1 MKTLKNILLKIL
13 KFIVIAIA
21 AIILVCILAIVILR
35 GFNYAHHKIMYKD
48 GVNETT
54 YIDIN
59 GQKQDVMMMG
69 VDNSNPVV
77 IYLHG
82 GPAGPDTII
91 TYCFSDYLTD
101 EYTFIGWDQR
111 GCGRTY
117 YRNID
122 KDPSNETVS
131 FDQALEDL
139 DALVTYACDRFG
151 QDKVIVMGHSY
162 GTTLGS
168 TYAKQHPEKVQA
180 YIGIGQLVS
189 LEDADIYSYHDA
201 VAKAE
206 QAGDDTTDMDNA
218 FKEFSANP
226 CIPTLLTL
234 RGYTS
239 KYHPV
244 ENESG
249 QVTLA
254 WFSPYTNMDDLKW
267 FSKQLGDVDSFVE
280 LNKPLY
286 DTLMTFNSYDDSL
299 VYEVPVCFVSGADDW
314 VCPTDKTA
322 EYYEAITA
330 PQKQMYVIDGCGH
343 DAHQANPEEFG
354 ADVKEFLDSIIEI
367 DLNK

>member
-59 GQKQDVMMMG
+59 GQKQYVMMMG

-82 GPAGPDTII
+82 GPAGPDTFI

-122 KDPSNETVS
+122 KDPGNETVS

-151 QDKVIVMGHSY
+151 QDKVIIMGHSY
-162 GTTLGS
+162 GTALGS
-168 TYAKQHPEKVQA
+168 TYVKQHPDKVLA
-180 YIGIGQLVS
+180 YIGIEQLVS

-201 VAKAE
+201 VSKAKL
-206 QAGDDTTDMDNA
+206 AGDDTTDMDNA
-218 FKEFSANP
+218 FKDFCADP
-226 CIPTLLTL
+226 GIPTLIAL
-234 RGYTS
+234 RNHTS

-244 ENESG
+244 EKESG
-249 QVTLA
+249 QVGLA
-254 WFSPYTNMDDLKW
+254 LFSPYANIDNLKW
-267 FSKQLGDVDSFVE
+267 FSKQLGDISSFVE
-280 LNKPLY
+280 LNKPLF
-286 DTLMTFNSYDDSL
+286 DTVMSFSVYEDSL
-299 VYEVPVCFVSGADDW
+299 DYDVPVCFISGSEDW
-314 VCPTDKTA
+314 VCPTDKTT
-322 EYYEAITA
+322 EYYDAITA
-330 PQKQMYVIDGCGH
+330 PQKQMYVIDKCGH
-343 DAHQANPEEFG
+343 DAHMAAPQEFC
-354 ADVKEFLDSIIEI
+354 ADVKEFLKNLE
-367 DLNK
+367 N